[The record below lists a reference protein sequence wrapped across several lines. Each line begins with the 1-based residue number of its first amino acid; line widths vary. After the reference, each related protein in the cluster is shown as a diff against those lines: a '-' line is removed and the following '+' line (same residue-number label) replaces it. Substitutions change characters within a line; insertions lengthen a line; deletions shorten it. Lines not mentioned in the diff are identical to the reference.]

1 MERTVYSLFELN
13 TLIKSLITQSFP
25 VGVWV
30 TAEIAELKCNQK
42 GHCYLELVEKA
53 GDRSIA
59 QSRATIWSYDY
70 RNLSRTFEKATG
82 ESLKAGMKVLFLVSV
97 NFHELY
103 GLSFTIRD
111 VDPAYTLGEMAL
123 RKKEVIE
130 RLTEEGIIG
139 LNKALPLPLVPQ
151 RVAVISSPTA
161 AGYGDFFN
169 QLDLNPYGYKFI
181 HVLFPAVMQGQE
193 AESSIISALKQ
204 IHGSKSSFDVVAII
218 RGGGSAVDL
227 SCFDCY
233 PLASFAAK
241 FPLPVITGIGHE
253 KDDSVM
259 DIVAHTRLKTP
270 TAVAEFLIS
279 GLRSF
284 EENVEEIRD
293 RVLAYTQR
301 FMTDAGYRLDDLGRR
316 LTFVP
321 ARTLDAQRHKLLML
335 EKDLGISAK
344 QMIRKESER
353 FRAMEQ
359 AVRHLDPANV
369 LRRGYSITR
378 YKGRVLKDA
387 SSLKK
392 WAVIETRLHSGA
404 VTSIVHEKKEV
415 EKDGKKQAGDLLPG
429 FE

>member
-13 TLIKSLITQSFP
+13 TLIKSLISQSFP
-25 VGVWV
+25 VAIWV

-42 GHCYLELVEKA
+42 GHCYLELVEKD

-59 QSRATIWSYDY
+59 QSRATIWSYEY
-70 RNLSRTFEKATG
+70 RNISHTFEKTTG
-82 ESLKAGMKVLFLVSV
+82 ESLKPGMKVLFLASV

-103 GLSFTIRD
+103 GLSFTVKDI
-111 VDPAYTLGEMAL
+111 DPAYTMGEMAL

-130 RLTEEGIIG
+130 RLTKEGIIS

-151 RVAVISSPTA
+151 RIAVISSPTA

-169 QLDLNPYGYKFI
+169 QLDHNPYGYKFE

-193 AESSIISALKQ
+193 AESSIISALKE
-204 IHGSKSSFDVVAII
+204 IHARRGSFDLVVII

-233 PLASFAAK
+233 PLASYAAK

-253 KDDSVM
+253 KDDSVV

-284 EENVEEIRD
+284 EENIEEIRD

-301 FMTDAGYRLDDLGRR
+301 FLKDAGYRLNDLARR

-321 ARTLDAQRHKLLML
+321 VRTLDAQRHKLQML
-335 EKDLGISAK
+335 EKDLGITAN
-344 QMIRKESER
+344 QLIGKENER

-359 AVRHLDPANV
+359 ALRHLDPANV

-378 YKGRVLKDA
+378 YKGKVLKDT
-387 SSLKK
+387 SSLKR
-392 WAVIETRLHSGA
+392 WAVIETRLHRGA

-415 EKDGKKQAGDLLPG
+415 EKDGKKQAADLLPG

>member
-13 TLIKSLITQSFP
+13 ALIKSLISQSFP
-25 VGVWV
+25 SAIWV
-30 TAEIAELKCNQK
+30 AAEIAELKCNQK
-42 GHCYLELVEKA
+42 GHCYLELVEKD

-59 QSRATIWSYDY
+59 QSRATIWAYDY

-82 ESLKAGMKVLFLVSV
+82 ESLKPGMKVLLLASV

-111 VDPAYTLGEMAL
+111 IDPAYTMGEMAL

-130 RLTEEGIIG
+130 RLTKEGVIG

-151 RVAVISSPTA
+151 RIAVISSPTA

-169 QLDLNPYGYKFI
+169 QLDHNPYGYKFV

-204 IHGSKSSFDVVAII
+204 IHGSRSSFDVVAII

-253 KDDSVM
+253 KDDSIM

-284 EENVEEIRD
+284 EENIEEMRD

-301 FMTDAGYRLDDLGRR
+301 FMKDSGYLLNDLARR
-316 LTFVP
+316 LSFVP
-321 ARTLDAQRHKLLML
+321 LRTLDAQRHRIQML
-335 EKDLGISAK
+335 EKDLGILSS
-344 QMIRKESER
+344 QRIRKEKEK
-353 FRAMEQ
+353 FRSMEQ
-359 AVRHLDPANV
+359 ALRHLDHANI

-378 YKGRVLKDA
+378 YKGKVLKDA

-392 WAVIETRLHSGA
+392 WAVIETRLHRGA
-404 VTSIVHEKKEV
+404 VTSIVHEKKEGG
-415 EKDGKKQAGDLLPG
+415 KDGKKQTGDLLPG